1 MTRARPAS
9 PYLAPDFYDRALAE
23 GRHRDI
29 VGGRWDETGRLQMDI
44 LRDAGLRPDHHLLD
58 IGAGALRLGC
68 RAVPYLDPGHYW
80 ATDAS
85 RALMLRGREAEL
97 PDPDRLPEDHL
108 IGDAEFDLPGVPGCI
123 THAICFAVFT
133 HLPRDVVAGALR
145 RIHDRLPGLERFFF
159 TLFLAP
165 DGAEGAV
172 RQPDGVVTH
181 PDRPPYHLTREDA
194 ARLTRAAGFEP
205 VFSDRMLPRGQV
217 LIEAVPTRGRGQ

>member
-1 MTRARPAS
+1 MTRTRPPS

-23 GRHRDI
+23 GRHRAI

-85 RALMLRGREAEL
+85 RALMLRGRETEL
-97 PDPDRLPEDHL
+97 PDPARLPEDHL
-108 IGDAEFDLPGVPGCI
+108 IGDADFDLPGVPDCI

-133 HLPRDVVAGALR
+133 HLPRPVVAGALR
-145 RIHDRLPGLERFFF
+145 RIRDRLPRLERLLF
-159 TLFLAP
+159 TVFLAP
-165 DGAEGAV
+165 DDATGPF
-172 RQPDGVVTH
+172 RQRDGVVTH
-181 PDRPPYHLTREDA
+181 PDRPPYHLPLGEVMDMA
-194 ARLTRAAGFEP
+194 AAAGFAAAAQ
-205 VFSDRMLPRGQV
+205 DRMLPRGQV
-217 LIEAVPTRGRGQ
+217 LIDAGPV